1 MRRVIF
7 NQKGGVGKTTIACN
21 LAAISAAKGKKTVL
35 IDIDPQ
41 AHSTRYLL
49 GSASQD
55 IKPTIHEYF
64 EESMYSLVSGVGNIR
79 SYIHQTP
86 FDNLDVMPA
95 SPGLA
100 ELESQ
105 LESRFDM
112 FRLREPLESLKE
124 YKYIYFD
131 TPPALNFFTRAAL
144 IAGDHC
150 LIPFDCDDFSKQ
162 TLNMLIENVNEIRKE
177 QNPRLRVEGIIV
189 NHFQTRANFSNKIV
203 EELKKEGLPLLKIFL
218 TTSVKI
224 RESRYKSIPMVF
236 FAPRHKLTHQF
247 EELYKK
253 LETKSKKKN

>member
-21 LAAISAAKGKKTVL
+21 LAAISAAYGKKTLL

-49 GSASQD
+49 GSKAGD
-55 IKPTIHEYF
+55 VKPTIHDYF

-79 SYIHQTP
+79 SYIHKTP

-95 SPGLA
+95 APGLA
-100 ELESQ
+100 ELETQ

-112 FRLREPLESLKE
+112 FRLREPLDSLTD

-162 TLNMLIENVNEIRKE
+162 ALNMLIDNVHEIRKE
-177 QNPRLRVEGIIV
+177 QNPKLRVEGIIV
-189 NHFQTRANFSNKIV
+189 NHFQTRANFSRQIV
-203 EELKKEGLPLLKIFL
+203 DELKREGLPLVKTHL

-224 RESRYKSIPMVF
+224 RESRYKSIPLIF
-236 FAPRHKLTHQF
+236 FSPRHKLTQQF
-247 EELYKK
+247 EALYKK
-253 LETKSKKKN
+253 LESSAKK